1 MFTQIIIW
9 RTFPSLLPGGSRTV
23 RPSWN
28 LGFSVCKKTFFSR
41 IFLDLVKYTV
51 PTCRQTPH
59 AFTYPGLHSQK
70 PHSQWVCAGQPYSH
84 SFLSKSFFS
93 SSTGF
98 QCLLEFTSD
107 NCWGSSYP
115 SSRRRRRSTHDDE
128 GNSGGGGIGGG
139 TICISGTWSQSQTEN
154 QKSMV
159 WWPRYHINLKLLPVV
174 NAVGGKIGAITKGW
188 ASNKA
193 STLVIKRDKLLSV
206 DQVINF

>member
-1 MFTQIIIW
+1 MHVTQLERGLIGKYFYTNIYLAHLPLS
-9 RTFPSLLPGGSRTV
+9 PSRRFQNSQTLLKFGV
-23 RPSWN
+23 QC
-28 LGFSVCKKTFFSR
+28 LQKIFLSR
-41 IFLDLVKYTV
+41 IFLDLVEFTA

-59 AFTYPGLHSQK
+59 AFTYPGSHSQK

-139 TICISGTWSQSQTEN
+139 TICISGT
-154 QKSMV
+154 
-159 WWPRYHINLKLLPVV
+159 
-174 NAVGGKIGAITKGW
+174 
-188 ASNKA
+188 
-193 STLVIKRDKLLSV
+193 
-206 DQVINF
+206 